1 MNVSYK
7 WLKEYI
13 DFDLTPQQV
22 SDALTSLGLEVDA
35 LEEVETIK
43 GGLKGLVVGKVL
55 TCEPH
60 PNSDHMHTT
69 TVDLGNGQA
78 PVQIVCGAPN
88 VAAGQKVIVATIGT
102 KLYDGDQEFVIKKS
116 KLRGVESYG
125 MICAEDE
132 IGVGTDHNG
141 IIVLPDDAQVGML
154 AAQYYGVESDWLIEV
169 DLTPNRIDGASHY
182 GVARDLSAWMKRHGM
197 ATRLHRP
204 SVEAFKIDR
213 RDGGI
218 PVEVENAEACPR
230 YCGLT
235 VRNVKVGES
244 PKWLKDY
251 LSAVGQRPINNIVDI
266 TNYILLGTGQP
277 MHCFDLSKVKG
288 DKIVVKTVKEGTKFV
303 TLDGVERTLTDRDLM
318 ICNAEEPMCIGGVF
332 GGLDSGV
339 TETTTDIFLESAY
352 FHPTWIRK
360 SARRFGLNTDASFR
374 FERGI
379 DPNDTIYNLKLAA
392 LLVKQLAGGET
403 CGEIVDVKAHDFP
416 PFPVELRYDYVT
428 GLIGKNIGHDTIKS
442 IVESLEMKVVAEDAE
457 RLSLEV
463 PTYRVDVRRPCDVVE
478 DILRVYGYNNVEF
491 TDEIHGCLS
500 NKDDADLRNDLRELI
515 SNQLTSEGYNEIM
528 NNSLTA
534 ASYYEGL
541 ESYPAEHCVRVINAL
556 SSDLNVMRQ
565 TLLFGGLESLARN
578 INRKNANLR
587 MYEFGDVYSYDA
599 TADNSQVALA
609 PYSEHTAL
617 GMWLTGNNHDD
628 SWADKVRP
636 LSVYD
641 LKAAV
646 AGVMRRLGIARRE
659 LVVETMSN
667 DLLDPALVYK
677 NRGGKLLGV
686 LGVVDET
693 VASKFDVDQPVYFAQ
708 FNWNLLC
715 KLSSKKEVKYTDLP
729 KTLPLRRDL
738 ALLVDK
744 SVTYAQ
750 IEHVVEQSE
759 RKLLKSMTLFD
770 VYEGKNLEPGKK
782 SYAIS
787 MVLQDDQKTLNDHQ
801 IEAVMKKIVANLEK
815 QLGAQLR

>member
-7 WLKEYI
+7 WLREYI

-141 IIVLPDDAQVGML
+141 IIVLPDDAQVGMP

-339 TETTTDIFLESAY
+339 TEATTDIFLESAY

-541 ESYPAEHCVRVINAL
+541 ESYPVEHCVRVINAL

-686 LGVVDET
+686 LGVVDEA
-693 VASKFDVDQPVYFAQ
+693 VARKFDVDQPVYFAQ

>member
-88 VAAGQKVIVATIGT
+88 VAAGQKVIVATTGT

-141 IIVLPDDAQVGML
+141 IIVLPDDAQVGMP

-339 TETTTDIFLESAY
+339 TEATTDIFLESAY

-541 ESYPAEHCVRVINAL
+541 ESYPVEHCVRVINAL

-646 AGVMRRLGIARRE
+646 AGVMRRLGIARHE

-686 LGVVDET
+686 LGVVDEA
-693 VASKFDVDQPVYFAQ
+693 VASKFDVEQPVYFAQ

>member
-141 IIVLPDDAQVGML
+141 IIVLPDDAQVGMP

-288 DKIVVKTVKEGTKFV
+288 DKIVVKTVNEGTKFV

-339 TETTTDIFLESAY
+339 TEATTDIFLESAY

-646 AGVMRRLGIARRE
+646 AGVMRRLGIARHE

-686 LGVVDET
+686 LGVVDEA

>member
-88 VAAGQKVIVATIGT
+88 VAAGQKVIVATTGT

-141 IIVLPDDAQVGML
+141 IIVLPDDAQVGMP

-339 TETTTDIFLESAY
+339 TEATTDIFLESAY

-541 ESYPAEHCVRVINAL
+541 ESYPVEHCVRVINAL

-686 LGVVDET
+686 LGVVDEA

>member
-7 WLKEYI
+7 WLREYI

-141 IIVLPDDAQVGML
+141 IIVLPDDAQVGMP

-339 TETTTDIFLESAY
+339 TEATTDIFLESAY

-428 GLIGKNIGHDTIKS
+428 GLIGKNIGHDTIKN

-541 ESYPAEHCVRVINAL
+541 ESYPVEHCVRVINAL

-686 LGVVDET
+686 LGVVDEA

>member
-141 IIVLPDDAQVGML
+141 IIVLPDDAQVGMP

-339 TETTTDIFLESAY
+339 TEATTDIFLESAY

-442 IVESLEMKVVAEDAE
+442 IVESLEMKVVAEDDE

-541 ESYPAEHCVRVINAL
+541 ESYPVEHCVRVINAL

-686 LGVVDET
+686 LGVVDEA

-801 IEAVMKKIVANLEK
+801 IEAVMKKIVTNLEK

>member
-43 GGLKGLVVGKVL
+43 GGLKGLVVGQVL

-141 IIVLPDDAQVGML
+141 IIVLPNDAQVGMP

-213 RDGGI
+213 PDGGI

-230 YCGLT
+230 YCGIT

-288 DKIVVKTVKEGTKFV
+288 GKIVVKTVKEGTKFV

-392 LLVKQLAGGET
+392 MLVKELAGGET

-457 RLSLEV
+457 KLSLEV

-541 ESYPAEHCVRVINAL
+541 HSYPVEHCVRVINAL

-599 TADNSQVALA
+599 TVDNSQVALA

-646 AGVMRRLGIARRE
+646 AGMMRRLGIARHE

-686 LGVVDET
+686 LGVVDEA
-693 VASKFDVDQPVYFAQ
+693 VARKLDVDQPVYFAQ

-715 KLSSKKEVKYTDLP
+715 KMAGKKEVKYTDLP

-738 ALLVDK
+738 ALLVDTD
-744 SVTYAQ
+744 VTYAQ
-750 IEHVVEQSE
+750 IERVVEQSE
-759 RKLLKSMTLFD
+759 KKLLKSVTLFD

-801 IEAVMKKIVANLEK
+801 IEAVMKKIVTNLEK
-815 QLGAQLR
+815 QLGAKLR

>member
-141 IIVLPDDAQVGML
+141 IIVLPDDAQVGMP

-339 TETTTDIFLESAY
+339 TEATTDIFLESAY

-541 ESYPAEHCVRVINAL
+541 ESYPVEHCVHVINAL

-686 LGVVDET
+686 LGVVDEA

>member
-141 IIVLPDDAQVGML
+141 IIVLPDDAQVGMP

-339 TETTTDIFLESAY
+339 TEATTDIFLESAY

-541 ESYPAEHCVRVINAL
+541 ESYPVEHCVRVINAL

-599 TADNSQVALA
+599 TTDNSQVALA

-646 AGVMRRLGIARRE
+646 AGVMRRLGIARHE

-686 LGVVDET
+686 LGVVDEA

>member
-141 IIVLPDDAQVGML
+141 IIVLPDDAQVGMP

-339 TETTTDIFLESAY
+339 TEATTDIFLESAY

-646 AGVMRRLGIARRE
+646 AGVMRRLGITRRE

-686 LGVVDET
+686 LGVVDEA

>member
-1 MNVSYK
+1 
-7 WLKEYI
+7 LKEYI

-141 IIVLPDDAQVGML
+141 IIVLPDDAQVGMP

-339 TETTTDIFLESAY
+339 T
-352 FHPTWIRK
+352 
-360 SARRFGLNTDASFR
+360 RRFGLNTDASFR

-541 ESYPAEHCVRVINAL
+541 ESYPVEHCVRVINAL

-686 LGVVDET
+686 LGVVDEA

-801 IEAVMKKIVANLEK
+801 IEAVMKKIVTNLEK